1 MLKTVRDGKN
11 SVSLKVCKIE
21 SIVKH
26 LKKDLLRLPGE
37 LNKKQQ
43 TI

>member
-1 MLKTVRDGKN
+1 MEKN
-11 SVSLKVCKIE
+11 SVSLNTQIE
-21 SIVKH
+21 SIVKN

>member
-11 SVSLKVCKIE
+11 SVSLNTQIE

-26 LKKDLLRLPGE
+26 LKKDLLRLQGE

>member
-11 SVSLKVCKIE
+11 SVSLDTQIE

-37 LNKKQQ
+37 LNRKQQ